1 LHNRNVLNGPVN
13 KRGLALVVSF
23 FLVTT
28 LCVAPPA
35 QAATPTVGQTLQT
48 LVVAPAMTL
57 GFAFKTFGAPRP
69 KATDARGCGER
80 KRVLIASA
88 ARAPRVG
95 AGCRLVGGSWVVNGK
110 NVNSVARIKATPLVS
125 EKGAWAQGAF
135 GWSQTTQRSFVR
147 WYQAGPRE
155 CVVSSSP
162 ATRGCGYTLQL
173 KGTFQKSASITDLML
188 QTQSRLSCPQS
199 AGILGIL
206 SSWGLALDPVVRARV
221 ESADCAN
228 TPVKVVVKN
237 RANPVTAKSVGNA
250 YLSAGALGKAY
261 SSTEVLTAPAGP
273 VITSEQF
280 GLHIPDVNGPIPTMP
295 FKWLRLW
302 DAKTGWE
309 PLEQT
314 RGTYYWK
321 WIDDSVAFAE
331 ARGLKIAYVFGDTPA
346 WAGPSPA
353 FPPTQLAEFQR
364 YVNAVVSRYGNRIH
378 SYEVWNEPN
387 LYAPMSKDVANLV
400 DMTLAVGSAVD
411 RWAPAS
417 LVLTPST
424 TMRTD
429 TAVYPFF
436 TDYLLPLAAK
446 GWPVDGFSVHTY
458 PRALEGP
465 LIRSAQVG
473 QFKQMLALAKAPAL
487 PIWDTEVNYG
497 LAGLQEAKRSIDGPS
512 ASGYLSQTFLDSIRQ
527 GVTQTDWYLWFPR
540 DYKLLGIQSTP
551 FTTGTNAAWT
561 WTHDQLVGSRLRA
574 CYDSTEA
581 VVCGFERNGE
591 NFVVAWSPTG
601 SQARV
606 EVPAGLNRQCGIS
619 DACSAITG
627 GVVTVGI
634 EPIKLT

>member
-1 LHNRNVLNGPVN
+1 MT
-13 KRGLALVVSF
+13 KRGLALAVSF
-23 FLVTT
+23 FMVTT
-28 LCVAPPA
+28 LFVTPPA

-57 GFAFKTFGAPRP
+57 GFAFKNFGAPRP

-80 KRVLIASA
+80 ERVLIASA
-88 ARAPRVG
+88 TRAPRVG

-110 NVNSVARIKATPLVS
+110 NVNSAARIEATPLVS

-135 GWSQTTQRSFVR
+135 GWSQATQRSFVR
-147 WYQAGPRE
+147 WYRDSARE
-155 CVVSSSP
+155 CAVTTSP
-162 ATRGCGYTLQL
+162 STRGCGYTLQR

-188 QTQSRLSCPQS
+188 QTQSSLNCPQS

-206 SSWGLALDPVVRARV
+206 SSWGLALDPGVRDRIETASCQKTR
-221 ESADCAN
+221 
-228 TPVKVVVKN
+228 VKVVKKN
-237 RANPVTAKSVGNA
+237 RANPVTDKSVGNA
-250 YLSAGALGKAY
+250 YLAAGALGKAY
-261 SSTEVLTAPAGP
+261 SPTEVLTAPAGP

-321 WIDDSVAFAE
+321 WIDDSVSFAE

-353 FPPTQLAEFQR
+353 FPPTQLSDFQR

-387 LYAPMSKDVANLV
+387 LYASMSKEVANLV

-429 TAVYPFF
+429 TAVYPFY
-436 TDYLLPLAAK
+436 TDYLLPLAAL
-446 GWPVDGFSVHTY
+446 GWPVDGFTVHTY
-458 PRALEGP
+458 PRAPEGP

-487 PIWDTEVNYG
+487 PVWDTEVNYG
-497 LAGLQEAKRSIDGPS
+497 LAGLQEAKRSIGEPF
-512 ASGYLSQTFLDSIRQ
+512 ASGYLSQTFFDSVRLGI
-527 GVTQTDWYLWFPR
+527 TQTDWYLWFPQ
-540 DYKLLGIQSTP
+540 DYALLGVQTTP
-551 FTTGTNAAWT
+551 ATTRTNQAWAWT
-561 WTHDQLVGSRLRA
+561 YEQLVGSQLRA
-574 CYDSTEA
+574 CYDSTSA
-581 VVCGFERNGE
+581 VVCGFTKNNE
-591 NFVVAWSPTG
+591 NFAIAWSPSG
-601 SQARV
+601 APSQV
-606 EVPAGLNRQCGIS
+606 QIPAGLTKQCDIAGV
-619 DACSAITG
+619 CTQITQE
-627 GVVTVGI
+627 TANLGI
-634 EPIKLT
+634 EPVRISR